1 MKKLMAVI
9 VPIAI
14 AIVGVHLLTA
24 SHASTASPYGSAV
37 ASSGTIVS
45 PATVKTD
52 STAIGGKSLL
62 FGAPLQAPP
71 PPPPSGYVT
80 TSGTNFMLGGKTFQ
94 FIGFDAYGM
103 EGCYNG
109 SPWTTAQMDAYFSGL
124 PANGVT
130 RIWAFRS
137 YGTTILGTILNEA
150 AKYHQHLI
158 LTLGDDN
165 ASCGETDGAVN
176 GNQSGKTTA
185 FYQTGWQSQWLG
197 WVNTVVPMFKTNT
210 SVMMWEVANEPGQ
223 KPGTVQSLS
232 TMQAYLQGTSNA
244 IRNDDPNHLISVG
257 ANDVSNFGGLS
268 NYEQA
273 LNLPNIDAVSFHDYA
288 YEYESGAVVSNN
300 YNNAKTTSQLLHKPF
315 YGGEAGVPSGSTC
328 SNVNYSSLTLAS
340 RVSYLS
346 TKAHDY
352 LGGGAGGID
361 FWEYEP
367 ARASWVGAC
376 AYEMYPGDPMIGAV
390 QGYTLP

>member
-1 MKKLMAVI
+1 MKKLMAVL
-9 VPIAI
+9 VPVAI
-14 AIVGVHLLTA
+14 AIVGVHLLTL
-24 SHASTASPYGSAV
+24 SHASTALPYGSATV
-37 ASSGTIVS
+37 ASGTIVA
-45 PATVKTD
+45 PASAQTD
-52 STAIGGKSLL
+52 GTAISGKSLL
-62 FGAPLQAPP
+62 FGSVIQPP
-71 PPPPSGYVT
+71 PPPPSSYVT

-109 SPWTTAQMDAYFSGL
+109 SPWTTAQLDAYFSAL

-130 RIWAFRS
+130 RIWAFRT
-137 YGTTILGTILNEA
+137 YGTAILNTILTEA

-158 LTLGDDN
+158 LTLGDDD
-165 ASCGETDGAVN
+165 ASCGETDGAIN

-185 FYQTGWQSQWLG
+185 FYQTGWQQQWLT

-210 SVMMWEVANEPGQ
+210 SIMMWEVANEPGQ
-223 KPGTVQSLS
+223 KPGTVQSLA

-244 IRNDDPNHLISVG
+244 VRADDPNHLISVG
-257 ANDVSNFGGLS
+257 ANDVANFGGLS

-273 LNLPNIDAVSFHDYA
+273 LNLPNIDAISFHDYS
-288 YEYESGAVVSNN
+288 YEYESGAVVSSN

-315 YGGEAGVPSGSTC
+315 YGGEAGVPSGTTC
-328 SNVNYSSLTLAS
+328 NNLNYSSLTLSS
-340 RVSYLS
+340 RVSFLT

-361 FWEYEP
+361 FWKYEP
-367 ARASWVGAC
+367 SRASWVGAC
-376 AYEMYPGDPMIGAV
+376 AYEMYPGDPMLGAV
-390 QGYTLP
+390 QNYTLP